1 MHLLYLTFGKKFSVH
16 LEVAFSIYSFL
27 GQPAVRSIHIITDM
41 PEYYKHFQNRVHVLP
56 IDAATLK
63 AWEGPHHFF
72 WRVKIKAIQQL
83 CAQFPGEPVV
93 YLDGDTFLYQPITGL
108 LQHLQAGRA
117 LMHENE
123 GALAKA
129 RTKTEQ
135 KMWQQVAG
143 KNFAG
148 FAMPQDATM
157 WNAGVVALPNTTNG
171 AECAFALQLCDEMCA
186 QDVTRRL
193 VEQFSISV
201 ALQRYYGL
209 EAAAPFIAHYW
220 SNKAAWDE
228 RINQFFTVGFF
239 RHYDLERMQEQ
250 MAQFDFGA
258 LPVKVIQKNT
268 GIRLHRLVN
277 KWFPNRL
284 QEFISKGG

>member
-27 GQPAVRSIHIITDM
+27 GQASVRSIHIITDT
-41 PEYYKHFQNRVHVLP
+41 PEYYKHFQNKVRVLT
-56 IDAATLK
+56 IDNATLK
-63 AWEGPHHFF
+63 DWEGPHQFF

-83 CAQFPGEPVV
+83 CAEFAGEPVV
-93 YLDGDTFLYQPITGL
+93 YLDGDTFLYQPTTTL
-108 LQHLQAGRA
+108 LQKLQAGQA

-123 GALAKA
+123 GALATA

-135 KMWQQVAG
+135 RMWQQVQG
-143 KNFAG
+143 KSFAG
-148 FAMPQDATM
+148 FPLPQDAAM
-157 WNAGVVALPNTTNG
+157 WNAGVVAVPNTTKG
-171 AECAFALQLCDEMCA
+171 AECAFALQLCDELCD
-186 QDVTRRL
+186 QGVTRRL
-193 VEQFSISV
+193 VEQFSLSV

-209 EAAAPFIAHYW
+209 EPAAPFIAHYW

-239 RHYDLERMQEQ
+239 RHYDMQAMQEH
-250 MAQFDFGA
+250 MAQFDFTA

-268 GIRLHRLVN
+268 GLRLHRLVD
-277 KWFPNRL
+277 KWFPNR
-284 QEFISKGG
+284 ETVFIEKGS